1 MSFVINIPGRLFVSG
16 EAPPHTV
23 EGVPRWAASRESRQ
37 GRPHLWLQHPPQ
49 TPRAALGPE
58 AKLGGVSGLRVP
70 LKTPLFP
77 GA

>member
-1 MSFVINIPGRLFVSG
+1 MSFVINIPGRLFISG
-16 EAPPHTV
+16 EPPPTV
-23 EGVPRWAASRESRQ
+23 EGVPGRAASRESRQ